1 MVRTASRFRPHK
13 VLPIVLGAALVSLPV
28 FAEDVTIQSSVDQA
42 VVEMGRPLT
51 LTITLGGDLSQVT
64 TAPVVEL
71 PDGFQIAARRQ
82 ASSLVVKQGA
92 AERTLS
98 FVYVL
103 IPTKLGTFKLGPF
116 SAESN
121 HHPLST
127 NAVEVIVRRPA
138 LPPGLKP
145 QPRYTL

>member
-13 VLPIVLGAALVSLPV
+13 ALPIVLGVVLVSFPAW
-28 FAEDVTIQSSVDQA
+28 AEDVTIQSSVDQT

-71 PDGFQIAARRQ
+71 PDGFQVAARRQ
-82 ASSLVVKQGA
+82 SSSLVVKQGTT
-92 AERTLS
+92 ERTLS

-103 IPTKLGTFKLGPF
+103 IPTKLGIFKLGPF

-127 NAVEVIVRRPA
+127 NSVEVTVRRPV
-138 LPPGLKP
+138 LPPGLKSQP
-145 QPRYTL
+145 QYTL